1 MSEFTEFMTMKL
13 IEFRRLRNRGI
24 SNKELEVQLL
34 EQINAVKNLNV
45 RVPIH
50 TIAEIETLASWAGVS
65 KAELVLE
72 ILSSSI
78 SDALQML
85 EKEGALDNYNE
96 NLFDRLEKDYSVTL
110 KRDENGK
117 VKSFDYPQQAT
128 TEAVES

>member
-13 IEFRRLRNRGI
+13 IEFRRMLNRGV
-24 SNKELEVQLL
+24 SNKELEVSLL

-50 TIAEIETLASWAGVS
+50 TIAEIETLAAWAGVS

-78 SDALQML
+78 SDALLML
-85 EKEGALDNYNE
+85 EKDGALDDYNK
-96 NLFDRLEKDYSVTL
+96 NLFNRLEKDYGVTL

-117 VKSFDYPQQAT
+117 VKSFDYPEQT
-128 TEAVES
+128 STEALES